1 MSIRTNDHI
10 DYKQLPDLLRLAM
23 VLQLLPIGRSTF
35 LAGVKQGI
43 YPAPRYLGHT
53 PVWRREDIQRLIDS
67 L

>member
-1 MSIRTNDHI
+1 MSIKTDDQI
-10 DYKQLPDLLRLAM
+10 DFNQLPALLRLVM

-35 LAGVKQGI
+35 LEGVKRGI
-43 YPAPRYLGHT
+43 YPAPRYLGHI